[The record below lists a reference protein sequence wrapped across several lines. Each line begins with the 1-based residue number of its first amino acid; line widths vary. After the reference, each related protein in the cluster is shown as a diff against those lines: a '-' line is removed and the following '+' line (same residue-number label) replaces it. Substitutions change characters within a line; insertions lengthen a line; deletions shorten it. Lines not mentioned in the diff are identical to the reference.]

1 MKGIV
6 LRSGKK
12 MEYIEIKKKD
22 FISYTYIQKDNKML
36 YVLQDD
42 FTFLYRRL
50 MPVDLLEFEYH

>member
-1 MKGIV
+1 
-6 LRSGKK
+6 

-50 MPVDLLEFEYH
+50 MPVGLLEFEYH